1 MRSRPLIIF
10 LAYISETTVQNA
22 YFRPLLGMEHFLS
35 SRFWDRVWRAV
46 FFLREYFFPSGC
58 SICGAAL
65 VESSEAWYG
74 LCGVCRDGLKRD
86 IKESRAGTHCDYCG
100 KPLISE
106 QGRCLSCRQEEGF
119 SFDRAMVLFPY
130 TGKYR
135 KLLAAYKFDKNLA
148 LGNFFAEKI
157 LKMLEYGAF
166 PTGAIMVPVPPRP
179 GKIRTTGW
187 DQIDYLARL
196 LERNHAQNGGAALV
210 RCLKRL
216 PSKSQKELGR
226 ENRRQNLRGRIT
238 PICKVPRVAVVI
250 DDVMTTGATLD
261 ACAVALKEAGAE
273 KVYGLCLFYD

>member
-1 MRSRPLIIF
+1 
-10 LAYISETTVQNA
+10 
-22 YFRPLLGMEHFLS
+22 MEHFWFY
-35 SRFWDRVWRAV
+35 RFWGGVWRAV

-58 SICGAAL
+58 SVCGAAL
-65 VESSEAWYG
+65 VGSSEAWYG
-74 LCGVCRDGLKRD
+74 LCGSCRDGLERE
-86 IKESRAGTHCDYCG
+86 IEESRAGTNCDYCG

-106 QGRCLSCRQEEGF
+106 QGRCLSCRQEEVF

-148 LGNFFAEKI
+148 VGNYFAEKI
-157 LKMLEYGAF
+157 IKMMEYAAF
-166 PTGAIMVPVPPRP
+166 PPDAKLVPVPPRP

-187 DQIDYLARL
+187 DQVDYVARL
-196 LERNHAQNGGAALV
+196 LKRNHKQNGGATLEY
-210 RCLKRL
+210 CLKRL

-226 ENRRQNLRGRIT
+226 ENRRHNLRGRIV
-238 PICKVPRVAVVI
+238 PVRQVPRIAVVI

-273 KVYGLCLFYD
+273 KVYGICLFYD